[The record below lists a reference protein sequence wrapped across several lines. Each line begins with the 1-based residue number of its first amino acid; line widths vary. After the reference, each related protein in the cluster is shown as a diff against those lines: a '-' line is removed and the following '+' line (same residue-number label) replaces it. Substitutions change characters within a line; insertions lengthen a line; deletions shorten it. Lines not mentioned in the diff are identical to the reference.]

1 MLVEVNE
8 VGRKEL
14 K

>member
-1 MLVEVNE
+1 

-14 K
+14 SNWVP

>member
-14 K
+14 Q